1 MKKIIA
7 LMLVVG
13 CIFAFASCNLIPGFG
28 TGDSGGDTGKVDNS
42 EGIAAIQSAIDASAP
57 DIAEISVVLDSSL
70 GTLNG
75 EYDVTYNEDGSAI
88 VNYYYE
94 RFNSFGDDGVSDGF
108 KSEYTGIVTVMPDGT
123 VSDDLGGVASVEAIT
138 FDITLDQNKLEN
150 VVVSSNTISAKV
162 TKANTL
168 SVLGVALD
176 YDADLVIS
184 VGKNGVASVAI
195 SYVSASGPVE
205 IVSVYTYIEEEP
217 EEDAEEGTEEG
228 TEEGSDEVTE

>member
-94 RFNSFGDDGVSDGF
+94 LFNSFGDDGVSDSF
-108 KSEYTGIVTVMPDGT
+108 KSEYT
-123 VSDDLGGVASVEAIT
+123 
-138 FDITLDQNKLEN
+138 
-150 VVVSSNTISAKV
+150 
-162 TKANTL
+162 
-168 SVLGVALD
+168 
-176 YDADLVIS
+176 
-184 VGKNGVASVAI
+184 
-195 SYVSASGPVE
+195 
-205 IVSVYTYIEEEP
+205 
-217 EEDAEEGTEEG
+217 
-228 TEEGSDEVTE
+228 